1 MLSRLKTFP
10 PLPREHGAWAMFG
23 VPLLMGVAVAEK
35 FNAQVLLFAI
45 VALGFY
51 LWRYPLMLVVKNRA
65 PKNRG
70 EAIVWCVIYGLLTVG
85 SGAILLIVSQLWLLI
100 PLGMLGALS
109 LAIYLWLASRRE
121 EMTTLGEWL
130 GIAGLALGAPGAYL
144 AATGLLDEK
153 ALGLYALNLFYF
165 GGTVLYIKFKVR
177 EQPKTV
183 LPTADVKTRLWA
195 GRMTMLYHVLVIIA
209 FGIFAGLGW
218 VPALVALAFGL
229 PFCKVLS
236 GVLTRPARLNLPRLG
251 LIELIFTGVFTLVVV
266 LAFYG
271 WSKV

>member
-1 MLSRLKTFP
+1 MTSQLKLSPL
-10 PLPREHGAWAMFG
+10 LPREHGAWAMFG
-23 VPLLMGVAVAEK
+23 APLLMGVAVAEK
-35 FNAQVLLFAI
+35 INGSVLLFAV

-51 LWRYPLMLVVKNRA
+51 LGRYPLMLVVKNRA

-70 EAIVWCVIYGLLTVG
+70 EAITWSAIYGLLTLTC
-85 SGAILLIVSQLWLLI
+85 GAILLFVSQLWLWI
-100 PLGMLGALS
+100 PLGLLGALS

-144 AATGLLDEK
+144 AATGSLDEK
-153 ALGLYALNLFYF
+153 ALALYVLNLLYF

-177 EQPKTV
+177 EQPKMV
-183 LPTADVKTRLWA
+183 LPTTDFPARLWA
-195 GRMTMLYHVLVIIA
+195 GRMTMIYHALVFIG
-209 FGIFAGLGW
+209 FGISAWQGW

-229 PFCKVLS
+229 PFCKALN

-251 LIELIFTGVFTLVVV
+251 LIELIFTGAFAVVVV
-266 LAFYG
+266 LAFNL
-271 WSKV
+271 